1 MPVSDLVGTWTY
13 RSFKNDP
20 TSMAGNPQ
28 GMLSLF
34 FAQAEFRFKAVN
46 DVAFE
51 GTIDWNGGG
60 LDLSGVLIPGG
71 SQTPV
76 AFSIV
81 GMGRPGTGTD
91 GWQYDYSGC
100 LAYTWLNGIDQI
112 PALVGTLVRVKP
124 HDGEPAGYTASFIAV
139 KKT

>member
-1 MPVSDLVGTWTY
+1 MPASDLAGSWTY
-13 RSFKNDP
+13 RSFRNDP

-51 GTIDWNGGG
+51 GVIDWGSGG
-60 LDLSGVLIPGG
+60 LDLSGVLVPGG
-71 SQTPV
+71 SQTPI

-81 GMGRPGTGTD
+81 GMGRPGTETD
-91 GWQYDYSGC
+91 GWQYDYNGC
-100 LAYTWLNGIDQI
+100 IAHTWPNGIDQI
-112 PALVGTLVRVKP
+112 PALVGTLIRVKP
-124 HDGEPAGYTASFIAV
+124 HDGGAAGVTASFIAV
-139 KKT
+139 KQG